1 MTKDSEYNRFSTGK
15 TYNQFHPGE
24 LESDNVVSII
34 KKLRSMPELKGSNE
48 KLGLKVSKDL
58 AEAMLEIESLKDEC
72 RHLRNVNKILS
83 AREKPLKDAIVNLVL
98 KE

>member
-24 LESDNVVSII
+24 LEPDNVINII
-34 KKLRSMPELKGSNE
+34 KKLRSMPELKGASE
-48 KLGLKVSKDL
+48 RLGLKVSKDL

-72 RHLRNVNKILS
+72 RHLRKVTEILS
-83 AREKPLKDAIVNLVL
+83 AREKPLKEAIVDLVL
-98 KE
+98 KK